1 MSHSRFLLL
10 IFIFQGLIGCSTLL
24 PTQKLPEFPLF
35 PPAELGKDMQ
45 VTQLVTSQVN
55 DLPQVMMAAWSI
67 ADNQMN
73 LVGLTVTGQVI
84 LRLQYDGEK
93 LTEEY
98 SPMLSVPINGRIV
111 ISQTQLAYWPLIKI
125 QKQLQGTD
133 WKLLQDQQQ
142 REVTFKNHS
151 VTTIKAKNKSTKPA
165 LFNQQWPELV
175 LESPILNQQ
184 LTIKTISTGMNNEQ

>member
-1 MSHSRFLLL
+1 MSHFRSLII

-35 PPAELGKDMQ
+35 KPAELGQNIQ

-55 DLPQVMMAAWSI
+55 DLPQVMIAAWSI
-67 ADNQMN
+67 EDNQMN
-73 LVGLTVTGQVI
+73 LVGLTITGQVI

-93 LTEEY
+93 LIEEY

-111 ISQTQLAYWPLIKI
+111 ISQIQLAYWPLLKI

-133 WKLLQDQQQ
+133 WELIQDQQQ
-142 REVTFKNHS
+142 REVIFKNHS
-151 VTTIKAKNKSTKPA
+151 VTTIKAKNQTVIPA
-165 LFNQQWPELV
+165 QFNQQWPELV
-175 LESPILNQQ
+175 LESPILKQQ
-184 LTIKTISTGMNNEQ
+184 LTIKTISTGNKNEQ